1 MSGKNDCVLCAFENP
16 KPTVTAV
23 CIRDGSFLVV
33 KRNDEPCK
41 GEWDFV
47 GGYVQRDE
55 THEEALRREMFE
67 ELGVRPRLTYVKS
80 FTGTDT
86 YQGLGYPI
94 LSSAYLAEFDGEIHL
109 NEENSD
115 VAWVP
120 IAELSTIAFDSNK
133 KILEYVKKTFTF
145 DLKAVRRLVYQ
156 MDKTAEVKEQSLYRA
171 VLNGYVSTV
180 KDGEKLVGMGW
191 IFPRQTLLR
200 NQAIVED
207 MVVDEAYRGKG
218 YGEKI
223 LRDLIDWAKKN
234 NIEVIELTT
243 HPGRIA
249 ANSLYKK
256 CGFVLHETNHY
267 LLDMR

>member
-16 KPTVTAV
+16 KPTVTAI
-23 CIRDGSFLVV
+23 CIRDGSLLVV
-33 KRNDEPCK
+33 KRNDDPFK

-47 GGYVQRDE
+47 GGYVQKEE
-55 THEEALRREMFE
+55 THEEALLREMLE
-67 ELGVRPRLTYVKS
+67 ELGVHPRLTYMKS

-86 YQGLGYPI
+86 YQGLNYPI
-94 LSSAYLAEFDGEIHL
+94 LSSAYLVEFDEEIHL

-120 IAELSTIAFDSNK
+120 IVGLSTIAFDSNQ
-133 KILEYVKKTFTF
+133 KILAWVKEKFSF
-145 DLKAVRRLVYQ
+145 DFSAVQRLVLQ
-156 MDKTAEVKEQSLYRA
+156 MDKTADVKEQALYKG

-180 KDGEKLVGMGW
+180 KDGDMLVGMGW

-200 NQAIVED
+200 NQAVIED

-218 YGEKI
+218 YGETI
-223 LRDLIDWAKKN
+223 LRDLIDWAKRNK
-234 NIEVIELTT
+234 IEVIELTT

-267 LLDMR
+267 LFDMR